1 MNIIKTTFASLG
13 ERVLVLG
20 RAGEHLAT
28 RVEIDC
34 APLLT
39 PGATALV
46 KACTAQGALYPA
58 TVSVTDGVVAWP
70 VRNTDTAQAGHGSIQ
85 VSIIAPDGALLKT
98 AVAPTLVLPSLDEE
112 TGDAPNPITEWLQNA
127 QALTAAMAPLQAQ
140 ELLQLTPRTQQANG
154 VTLVTGANNALAA
167 EGVPTA
173 VLASFNFSTALTLA
187 PNTDYT
193 LTYGGAALAGV
204 RLYVH
209 GVRADGSC
217 RYNLASAAPTAVFN
231 SGEYPTFV
239 VGIEFNQNFNGASV
253 RLTPSLLGPS
263 PLDLRLER
271 IEAAISA
278 REGEGMVYSCTLK
291 ADGSGSF
298 SSLRQCAQALSGL
311 SGYSRY
317 DVYVYP
323 GTYDVRAD
331 YTDDE
336 WQAEGFVGLRLPD
349 GINLIGTGGAREDI
363 VITCASETPS
373 SVISALNL
381 SRGYCGLHHLTVQG
395 SNVRY
400 TVHDDH
406 NGTADASLRDITD
419 VDFIGENLVAGAV
432 YGAGTWGNSDWV
444 FENCRFH
451 NKTYPHC
458 FLYHDCMYPRTRA
471 ERCTFRN
478 CEFSGKGP
486 WNLLLR
492 PAKGGVDV
500 TVVLEGCTLNGIEIS
515 SRFSGDA
522 ESTTVMRVLGHGNSK
537 GIVESYYNDHD
548 RLSFPRFG
556 DCTGCWYNAGSAAI
570 ARGDAV
576 RLENGQITRSDAATG
591 CTALENIPAGSFGY
605 VRIDG

>member
-217 RYNLASAAPTAVFN
+217 RYNLASAQPPGPAAGTHRGRHLRPGRRGDGVFLHPEGRRQRQLFLPAPMRP
-231 SGEYPTFV
+231 GPLRP
-239 VGIEFNQNFNGASV
+239 V
-253 RLTPSLLGPS
+253 RLQP
-263 PLDLRLER
+263 
-271 IEAAISA
+271 
-278 REGEGMVYSCTLK
+278 V
-291 ADGSGSF
+291 
-298 SSLRQCAQALSGL
+298 
-311 SGYSRY
+311 
-317 DVYVYP
+317 
-323 GTYDVRAD
+323 
-331 YTDDE
+331 
-336 WQAEGFVGLRLPD
+336 
-349 GINLIGTGGAREDI
+349 
-363 VITCASETPS
+363 
-373 SVISALNL
+373 
-381 SRGYCGLHHLTVQG
+381 
-395 SNVRY
+395 
-400 TVHDDH
+400 
-406 NGTADASLRDITD
+406 
-419 VDFIGENLVAGAV
+419 
-432 YGAGTWGNSDWV
+432 
-444 FENCRFH
+444 
-451 NKTYPHC
+451 
-458 FLYHDCMYPRTRA
+458 
-471 ERCTFRN
+471 
-478 CEFSGKGP
+478 
-486 WNLLLR
+486 
-492 PAKGGVDV
+492 
-500 TVVLEGCTLNGIEIS
+500 
-515 SRFSGDA
+515 
-522 ESTTVMRVLGHGNSK
+522 
-537 GIVESYYNDHD
+537 
-548 RLSFPRFG
+548 
-556 DCTGCWYNAGSAAI
+556 
-570 ARGDAV
+570 
-576 RLENGQITRSDAATG
+576 
-591 CTALENIPAGSFGY
+591 
-605 VRIDG
+605 